1 MARGARGA
9 YRPGLPPDLPCRG
22 VITRAPRRAQLLG
35 VLVAGAALFGL
46 AAGCEGGDDAL
57 LVPLMT
63 PPGRV
68 GAPGTSEEP
77 GGAPGVEPSG
87 VEPGGGE
94 AAPPLG
100 AELTPA
106 LAPAGGAGGRDAG
119 SVDTGGADAGTDPG
133 APDAGAGDAGP
144 PPSNDCCTASASG
157 RCRDAAV
164 AACVCEGDPFCCS
177 TEYDATCVTQAVSRC
192 GLDCDER
199 PPASDCCA
207 PSDVPG
213 CTLSDVQACVCDIDP
228 ICCVF
233 RFDQNCVNL
242 ATSRCGAVCG
252 DGGAP

>member
-1 MARGARGA
+1 MERGARG
-9 YRPGLPPDLPCRG
+9 L
-22 VITRAPRRAQLLG
+22 
-35 VLVAGAALFGL
+35 VLWVGAALLGL
-46 AAGCEGGDDAL
+46 AAACEAGDDPL

-63 PPGRV
+63 PPPGVER
-68 GAPGTSEEP
+68 APAASEEP
-77 GGAPGVEPSG
+77 GDVPASSEPNS
-87 VEPGGGE
+87 VTSGGGE

-100 AELTPA
+100 ADLTPA
-106 LAPAGGAGGRDAG
+106 LKPAEGAGRLDAG
-119 SVDTGGADAGTDPG
+119 AAETGGADAGADPG
-133 APDAGAGDAGP
+133 AASAADAGAGDAGP
-144 PPSNDCCTASASG
+144 PPENDCCTSSTSG
-157 RCRDAAV
+157 SCSDTSV

-177 TEYDATCVTQAVSRC
+177 TAYDATCVTQAVSRC

-213 CTLSDVQACVCDIDP
+213 CTATDVQACVCDIDP

-252 DGGAP
+252 DGGTP